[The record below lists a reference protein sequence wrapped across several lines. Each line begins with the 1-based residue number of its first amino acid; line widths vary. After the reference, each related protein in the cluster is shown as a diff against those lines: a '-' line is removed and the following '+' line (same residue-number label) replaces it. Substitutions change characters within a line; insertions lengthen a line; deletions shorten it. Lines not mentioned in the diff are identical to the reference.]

1 MIFITF
7 NSKLHHFDSFW
18 TFKTQNTI
26 YNYIYLENYK
36 YKNLK
41 EAVEI
46 YKNQIK
52 NHGVK
57 QFVSFTKYNGMLQA
71 KQMTNVLFYLSS
83 IVQCTHH
90 FHIVW

>member
-52 NHGVK
+52 TMALN
-57 QFVSFTKYNGMLQA
+57 S
-71 KQMTNVLFYLSS
+71 LFPLLS
-83 IVQCTHH
+83 IMECYKPNR
-90 FHIVW
+90 